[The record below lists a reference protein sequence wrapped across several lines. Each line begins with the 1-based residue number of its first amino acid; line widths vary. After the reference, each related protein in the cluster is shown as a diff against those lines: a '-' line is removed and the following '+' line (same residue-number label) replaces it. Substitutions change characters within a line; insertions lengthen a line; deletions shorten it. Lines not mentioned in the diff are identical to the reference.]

1 MSVDQNLSAFIWS
14 VADLLRGDYK
24 QSEYGKVILPFTV
37 LRRFDCVMEPT
48 RQAVWERDEAYPG
61 DTPPALLRAAAGLP
75 IYNTSRQSF
84 RTIGADPANVRKNLT
99 DYVNGFSVEIAEIL
113 DRYAFHT
120 QIERL
125 DAAGLLYQVVQKFA
139 DPKLDLSLSKVSNHD
154 MGYLFEELIRKFSEL
169 SNETAGEHF
178 TPREVIELMVELL
191 LAPDID
197 ALTGTRKVIDIL
209 DPACGTGGML
219 AAAEEHIRK
228 MNPEIRINLAGQE
241 INAESYAI
249 CRSDMLMKGYDD
261 KSAAIKFG
269 NSFSDD
275 QHTEYPFRYMLAN
288 PPFGVE
294 WKKVEKAVK
303 DEHNERGHAGRFGAG
318 LPRINDGSFL
328 FLQHM
333 MHKMRPTTADV
344 GDDDLKGS
352 RIAIV
357 FNGSPLFTGG
367 AGSGES
373 EIRRWIIENDHLEA
387 IVALPDQLFYN
398 TGISTYFWIVTNNK
412 APENRGKVVLLDARD
427 QWTKIR
433 KSLGEKRKEISK
445 AQRAHICAIYRDA
458 FSIAADPDHPDHAK
472 VKVFR
477 NEDFGYQRI
486 TIDRP
491 LRQRFEV
498 SEETLTT
505 LAEAK
510 AVQSYDPG
518 LRDELL
524 TGLKTL
530 IGTSETDR
538 TKFREKLFAAYIENS
553 VTVPPD
559 KIEKAIMAAF
569 SVTDPDGEVQKVKGK
584 VVHDPDLRDFE
595 NVPLTEDIDEY
606 FAREVLPHVPDAW
619 IAETKDPKTKETL
632 RAKIGYEIPFTRYF
646 YTYTPP
652 RPLEEI
658 DADLKAIEAQIQ
670 TLLGQVT
677 A

>member
-14 VADLLRGDYK
+14 VADLLRGEYS
-24 QSEYGKVILPFTV
+24 QSEYKKVILPFTV
-37 LRRFDCVMEPT
+37 LRRFDCVMAPT
-48 RQAVWERDEAYPG
+48 RQAVRDRDKAFPSE
-61 DTPPALLRAAAGLP
+61 TPAALLKAAAGLP
-75 IYNTSRQSF
+75 FYNLSEQDF
-84 RTIGADPANVRKNLT
+84 GTIGSAPAEVRKNLL
-99 DYVNGFSVEIAEIL
+99 DYLNGFSADVAEIF
-113 DRYAFHT
+113 DRYDFRV
-120 QIERL
+120 QIDRL
-125 DAAGLLYQVVQKFA
+125 DANELLYPVVQKFA
-139 DPKLDLSLSKVSNHD
+139 GPKLDLSLDKVSNHD

-191 LAPDID
+191 LAPDVD
-197 ALTGTRKVIDIL
+197 ALTGEGKVIDIL

-219 AAAEEHIRK
+219 AAAEEHIRD
-228 MNPEIRINLAGQE
+228 MNENARINLAGQE
-241 INAESYAI
+241 LNAESYAI
-249 CRSDMLMKGYDD
+249 CRSDMLIKGYDE
-261 KSAAIKFG
+261 KTSSFTLG
-269 NSFSDD
+269 NSFSRDGHD
-275 QHTEYPFRYMLAN
+275 GRTFRYMLAN

-294 WKKVEKAVK
+294 WKKVKDAVTNEHK
-303 DEHNERGHAGRFGAG
+303 DRGHAGRFGAG

-333 MHKMRPTTADV
+333 MSKMRPVTADV
-344 GDDDLKGS
+344 DDKLKGS

-412 APENRGKVVLLDARD
+412 APRNKGKVVLLDARD
-427 QWTKIR
+427 QWQKIR

-445 AQRAHICAIYRDA
+445 DQRDHVCRVYRDA
-458 FSIAADPDHPDHAK
+458 FDIADDPEHPDHAK
-472 VKVFR
+472 VKIFR

-498 SEETLTT
+498 SEDT
-505 LAEAK
+505 LAALAESSAFQK
-510 AVQSYDPG
+510 YD

-524 TGLKTL
+524 TGLKNL
-530 IGTSETDR
+530 IGLSETQR
-538 TKFREKLFAAYIENS
+538 TKFREKLFAGYIENS

-559 KIEKAIMAAF
+559 KVEKAVMTVF
-569 SVTDPDGEVQKVKGK
+569 SVTAPEGEIQTVKGK
-584 VVHDPDLRDFE
+584 PVHDPDLRDFE

-606 FAREVLPHVPDAW
+606 FEREVRPHVPDAW
-619 IAETKDPKTKETL
+619 IAETKDPKTKETI

-658 DADLKAIEAQIQ
+658 DAELKSVEAQIQ
-670 TLLGQVT
+670 TLLGQVIS
-677 A
+677 